1 MVTWDH
7 LKKKMHSIDIVF
19 EETWDLVLY
28 SSGETC
34 GTEQKAFQEMLLWGE
49 ILH

>member
-1 MVTWDH
+1 MGPFF
-7 LKKKMHSIDIVF
+7 LKKKMYSIDIVF
-19 EETWDLVLY
+19 EETCNLVMY

-34 GTEQKAFQEMLLWGE
+34 GTEQKASQATLLWGE

>member
-1 MVTWDH
+1 MY
-7 LKKKMHSIDIVF
+7 SIDIVF
-19 EETWDLVLY
+19 EETRDFVLY
-28 SSGETC
+28 SSGGPC